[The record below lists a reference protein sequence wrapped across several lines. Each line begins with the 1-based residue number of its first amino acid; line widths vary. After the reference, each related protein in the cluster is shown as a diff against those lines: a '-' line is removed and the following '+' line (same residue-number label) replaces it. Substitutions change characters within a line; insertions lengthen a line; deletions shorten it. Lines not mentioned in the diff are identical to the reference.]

1 MSKKFTALILG
12 LALAAP
18 VVHANPAVATT
29 TTTTASPRSV
39 TELVDAVEATYAGAT
54 SIRADF
60 LQVDKS
66 KALGT
71 EIRQRG
77 RILLERPRKVRVD
90 MGLPVTQTYVSDG
103 TTQWAYS
110 VKDKQVYQSQDLGG
124 SGGMGILL
132 EDLSRLGDLF
142 DVTILPETPE
152 TKQSV
157 VVKLVPKQPGAF
169 KSLQLTLSKQKYGLQ
184 ELVLVNQMDD
194 VTQMTFTNVVMNKDI
209 PDAEFSF
216 VAPPGVKV
224 VK

>member
-1 MSKKFTALILG
+1 MGMMSKFSALFLG
-12 LALAAP
+12 IALAAP
-18 VVHANPAVATT
+18 AVHASPAAAATT
-29 TTTTASPRSV
+29 TSPRSV

-90 MGLPVTQTYVSDG
+90 MGIPVTQTYVSDG

-142 DVTILPETPE
+142 DVTILPETAE

-157 VVKLVPKQPGAF
+157 VVKLTPRQAGAF

-194 VTQMTFTNVVMNKDI
+194 VTSMTFSNVIMNKDI
-209 PDAEFSF
+209 PDTEFSF
-216 VAPPGVKV
+216 VVPPGVKV